1 MCRRICVPGLGP
13 YPPRLPPAARTPANQ
28 RSASGVGAST
38 SCREVS
44 TWGVTVL
51 FPVRRIC
58 GDGRVLIQRWAL
70 IPPGCG
76 DWLYGPQPISD
87 QPVGLGFP
95 HRERRYCPRRSPLS
109 CRVCWVRGCMEV
121 LMIRR
126 LDPILPGCRWLSEPP
141 PTISGGIEVSL
152 PCEAASAQ
160 EITMF
165 VHSWLKRW
173 MRRRI
178 CVPGMGPYPPRLP
191 PVPRTPANQRSASGI
206 GASAPCRQVSTLRI
220 TVSSSG
226 RRICGDGS
234 VSDPEMGS

>member
-1 MCRRICVPGLGP
+1 MIRGWDLILRGCRWLHEPPPIGNHPVGLGRSHLAGRYRP
-13 YPPRLPPAARTPANQ
+13 GALPFRPQ
-28 RSASGVGAST
+28 FVGFV
-38 SCREVS
+38 EME
-44 TWGVTVL
+44 G
-51 FPVRRIC
+51 FM
-58 GDGRVLIQRWAL
+58 IQRWD
-70 IPPGCG
+70 PNFPGCG